1 MGGRDHTEKG
11 FSKLLCVAARVPTPP
26 CADHGCHSSRMVL
39 PRLTPLRGAAG
50 LVVGGVVG
58 SVLLR
63 KPEENDFA
71 GAPLKRKIQRFQS
84 LVDRGQ
90 DPQSL
95 PKRSEMVAALK
106 SGEEFDVL
114 IVGAGCTGAGAAL
127 DAATRGLKTVSCRR
141 KGLDSRSILLPRY
154 PPQPPLPTP
163 TAALPARRAS
173 SGATLQT
180 RLRAAA
186 QS

>member
-1 MGGRDHTEKG
+1 
-11 FSKLLCVAARVPTPP
+11 
-26 CADHGCHSSRMVL
+26 MVL

-95 PKRSEMVAALK
+95 RKRSEMVAALK

-127 DAATRGLKTVSCRR
+127 DAATRGLKTVR
-141 KGLDSRSILLPRY
+141 D
-154 PPQPPLPTP
+154 
-163 TAALPARRAS
+163 TAATLPATA
-173 SGATLQT
+173 ATAHIHSRTPCQACVE
-180 RLRAAA
+180 RGD
-186 QS
+186 

>member
-1 MGGRDHTEKG
+1 
-11 FSKLLCVAARVPTPP
+11 
-26 CADHGCHSSRMVL
+26 MVL

-71 GAPLKRKIQRFQS
+71 GTPLKRKIQRFQS

-95 PKRSEMVAALK
+95 RKRSEMVAALK

-127 DAATRGLKTVSCRR
+127 DAATRGLKTVRGWIR
-141 KGLDSRSILLPRY
+141 APTLLPRY
-154 PPQPPLPTP
+154 PPQPPLPTS

-173 SGATLQT
+173 SGATEPSLN
-180 RLRAAA
+180 LL
-186 QS
+186 

>member
-1 MGGRDHTEKG
+1 
-11 FSKLLCVAARVPTPP
+11 
-26 CADHGCHSSRMVL
+26 MVL

-95 PKRSEMVAALK
+95 RKRSEMVAALK

-127 DAATRGLKTVSCRR
+127 DAATRGLKTVR
-141 KGLDSRSILLPRY
+141 GWIAATLPA
-154 PPQPPLPTP
+154 
-163 TAALPARRAS
+163 TAATAHIHSRTPCQPCVER
-173 SGATLQT
+173 GD
-180 RLRAAA
+180 
-186 QS
+186 

>member
-1 MGGRDHTEKG
+1 
-11 FSKLLCVAARVPTPP
+11 
-26 CADHGCHSSRMVL
+26 MVL

-95 PKRSEMVAALK
+95 RKRSEMVAALK

-127 DAATRGLKTVSCRR
+127 DAATRGLKTVRGWIHATRHSHHC
-141 KGLDSRSILLPRY
+141 PH
-154 PPQPPLPTP
+154 PQPHSLPGV
-163 TAALPARRAS
+163 RRA
-173 SGATLQT
+173 G
-180 RLRAAA
+180 RLNLP
-186 QS
+186 

>member
-1 MGGRDHTEKG
+1 
-11 FSKLLCVAARVPTPP
+11 
-26 CADHGCHSSRMVL
+26 MVL

-71 GAPLKRKIQRFQS
+71 GTPLKRKIQRFQS

-95 PKRSEMVAALK
+95 RKRSEMVAALK

-127 DAATRGLKTVSCRR
+127 DAATRGLKTVRGCRR
-141 KGLDSRSILLPRY
+141 EGLDSRSTLLPRY
-154 PPQPPLPTP
+154 PPQPPLPTS

-173 SGATLQT
+173 SGATEPSLN
-180 RLRAAA
+180 LL
-186 QS
+186 

>member
-1 MGGRDHTEKG
+1 
-11 FSKLLCVAARVPTPP
+11 
-26 CADHGCHSSRMVL
+26 MVL

-50 LVVGGVVG
+50 LVVGGVVGGVVG

-95 PKRSEMVAALK
+95 RKRSEMVAALK

-127 DAATRGLKTVSCRR
+127 DAATRGLKTACVERGDFANETS
-141 KGLDSRSILLPRY
+141 SRSSKLIWGGFKYLQVAFAELLDRKT
-154 PPQPPLPTP
+154 L
-163 TAALPARRAS
+163 TAPVASRRSSSPS
-173 SGATLQT
+173 SGSLP
-180 RLRAAA
+180 
-186 QS
+186 

>member
-1 MGGRDHTEKG
+1 
-11 FSKLLCVAARVPTPP
+11 
-26 CADHGCHSSRMVL
+26 MVL

-95 PKRSEMVAALK
+95 RKRSEMVAALK

-127 DAATRGLKTVSCRR
+127 DAATRGLKTVRGWIR
-141 KGLDSRSILLPRY
+141 ATLLPRY
-154 PPQPPLPTP
+154 PPQPPLPTS

-173 SGATLQT
+173 SGATEPSLN
-180 RLRAAA
+180 LL
-186 QS
+186 